1 MIFGFSNDIDI
12 IYALDYFIKKDS
24 SALKAYNPKAI
35 NIDLSELYNLF
46 KKYVDEEEK
55 EKLNSIGDF
64 SNKANYVLNNK
75 LSLNG
80 YDKFNKYFN
89 KFTEREKIKSDIL
102 SNPGLKNFDLDYLEK
117 FYKKKLFNKIFIYM
131 TPFVSGAFGLKKD
144 ESFYIVLGIKYN
156 NEKNKYTSC
165 GTLVPKIIHELSHPI
180 VEEYLENKKCVLE
193 DNLLNVNCYDEN
205 QTEELL
211 VRVLE
216 IFLSSKFFG
225 NDYYQWALREQ
236 DSYGF
241 TNVRKIF
248 DLLGDKM
255 NEIKD
260 INDFF
265 ELLLKN
271 DILET
276 NK

>member
-1 MIFGFSNDIDI
+1 M
-12 IYALDYFIKKDS
+12 
-24 SALKAYNPKAI
+24 
-35 NIDLSELYNLF
+35 
-46 KKYVDEEEK
+46 
-55 EKLNSIGDF
+55 
-64 SNKANYVLNNK
+64 
-75 LSLNG
+75 SLNG

-102 SNPGLKNFDLDYLEK
+102 SNSGLKNFDLDYLEK

-193 DNLLNVNCYDEN
+193 
-205 QTEELL
+205 
-211 VRVLE
+211 
-216 IFLSSKFFG
+216 
-225 NDYYQWALREQ
+225 A
-236 DSYGF
+236 
-241 TNVRKIF
+241 
-248 DLLGDKM
+248 
-255 NEIKD
+255 
-260 INDFF
+260 
-265 ELLLKN
+265 
-271 DILET
+271 